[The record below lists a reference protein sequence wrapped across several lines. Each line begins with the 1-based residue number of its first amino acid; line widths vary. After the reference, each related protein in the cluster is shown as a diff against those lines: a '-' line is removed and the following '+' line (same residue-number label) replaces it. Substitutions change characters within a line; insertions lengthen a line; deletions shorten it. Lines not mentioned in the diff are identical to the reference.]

1 MFDNA
6 IEFFSFF
13 PFFRSTSDRCC
24 TIEQFDFTF
33 RKVHDSIDNLSTD
46 KLPRYILYRQ
56 FLTSHHRLL
65 NRSPRKRH
73 RSSLDIIPP
82 LPQEEGNLSSYY
94 LGSLMNTRSRSHERV
109 QYPGETSN
117 TLKTVFVIR
126 KLFEGETQDGGG
138 GGPGWDQARTNE
150 ARFGAETKGRRTNGE
165 RRRVIACI
173 HVSKWPGVC

>member
-1 MFDNA
+1 MQLNFFLFFLSFDQHLTVVA
-6 IEFFSFF
+6 
-13 PFFRSTSDRCC
+13 RSSN
-24 TIEQFDFTF
+24 
-33 RKVHDSIDNLSTD
+33 SISLFEKYTTRSIIY
-46 KLPRYILYRQ
+46 LPINYHVIYLYRQ